1 MKMIQRFSGVLH
13 QGYHGNIIYNFL
25 LPSDL
30 SSLSVVLTY
39 QKEHPSDPDS
49 YFNRRRTELA
59 PILEQYME
67 QPVSEDLLRREINA
81 IKTEIQLCF
90 MLNSVFV
97 GNIHMPGEVKEMT
110 ISGNSASHGCIPCK
124 NLSGMAKIIINVF
137 HVAEDETPYQLEI
150 FGESRDP
157 AKIGKETNEHVEKN

>member
-1 MKMIQRFSGVLH
+1 MEMIQRFSGVLH
-13 QGYHGNIIYNFL
+13 QGYHGNIIYNFF

-90 MLNSVFV
+90 MLN
-97 GNIHMPGEVKEMT
+97 
-110 ISGNSASHGCIPCK
+110 
-124 NLSGMAKIIINVF
+124 
-137 HVAEDETPYQLEI
+137 ETPYQLEI

>member
-1 MKMIQRFSGVLH
+1 MEMIQRFSGVLH
-13 QGYHGNIIYNFL
+13 QGYHGNIIYNFF

-97 GNIHMPGEVKEMT
+97 GNIHMPGEVKGNDNFGKFWPAT
-110 ISGNSASHGCIPCK
+110 AVSPVRIS
-124 NLSGMAKIIINVF
+124 
-137 HVAEDETPYQLEI
+137 
-150 FGESRDP
+150 P
-157 AKIGKETNEHVEKN
+157 AWQKSS

>member
-1 MKMIQRFSGVLH
+1 MEMIQRFSGVLH

-49 YFNRRRTELA
+49 YFNRRRAELA
-59 PILEQYME
+59 PVLEQYME

-81 IKTEIQLCF
+81 IKQR
-90 MLNSVFV
+90 S
-97 GNIHMPGEVKEMT
+97 
-110 ISGNSASHGCIPCK
+110 SSASC
-124 NLSGMAKIIINVF
+124 
-137 HVAEDETPYQLEI
+137 
-150 FGESRDP
+150 
-157 AKIGKETNEHVEKN
+157 

>member
-39 QKEHPSDPDS
+39 QKEHPSAPDS
-49 YFNRRRTELA
+49 YFNRRRAEL
-59 PILEQYME
+59 E

-81 IKTEIQLCF
+81 IKTEIQLCV

-150 FGESRDP
+150 LGESHDP
-157 AKIGKETNEHVEKN
+157 LKIGKETIEHVEKN

>member
-1 MKMIQRFSGVLH
+1 MEMIQRFSGVLH
-13 QGYHGNIIYNFL
+13 QGYHGNIIYNFF

-59 PILEQYME
+59 TILEQYME

-81 IKTEIQLCF
+81 IQFREILPATAV
-90 MLNSVFV
+90 SPVR
-97 GNIHMPGEVKEMT
+97 
-110 ISGNSASHGCIPCK
+110 IS
-124 NLSGMAKIIINVF
+124 
-137 HVAEDETPYQLEI
+137 
-150 FGESRDP
+150 P
-157 AKIGKETNEHVEKN
+157 AWQKSS

>member
-1 MKMIQRFSGVLH
+1 MEMIQRFSGVLH
-13 QGYHGNIIYNFL
+13 QGYHGNIIYNFF

-81 IKTEIQLCF
+81 IKT
-90 MLNSVFV
+90 
-97 GNIHMPGEVKEMT
+97 
-110 ISGNSASHGCIPCK
+110 
-124 NLSGMAKIIINVF
+124 
-137 HVAEDETPYQLEI
+137 
-150 FGESRDP
+150 DP
-157 AKIGKETNEHVEKN
+157 ALLHVKFRLRRKHPYAGGSKGNDNFGKFCQPRLYPL

>member
-1 MKMIQRFSGVLH
+1 MEMIQRFSGVLH
-13 QGYHGNIIYNFL
+13 QGYHGNIIYNFF

-110 ISGNSASHGCIPCK
+110 I
-124 NLSGMAKIIINVF
+124 
-137 HVAEDETPYQLEI
+137 Y
-150 FGESRDP
+150 
-157 AKIGKETNEHVEKN
+157 